1 MDLHLNDWSLSCS
14 THLGKQRH
22 VISQFGELT
31 NVLRTYGIDKIVF
44 PTNYK
49 GINIGGIQWKDCYT
63 PSEELTK
70 DQWDELMAIM
80 DKSIRKPYPE
90 EINESRIF
98 SNNNDF
104 EKRSTFLGNAFF
116 LDLPVVSFTFD
127 NLFEQ
132 DVILGFWKDSLQT
145 KTRKAEIK
153 NLHDFSSIQLPSLI
167 SFKSCKKIKPEEQPL
182 WNQVWIK
189 KYLEIIG
196 HQSNRKSSNHHEKI
210 SYLREHGRII
220 AELNG
225 WKYHAQLSSKNS
237 RSKIRDIFYSK
248 EFKHKDTYLCI
259 DLEHEDFHFE
269 LCDHKGYH
277 LKEIHHSGKVT
288 SDPQDH
294 HCIRI

>member
-14 THLGKQRH
+14 THLGKQWH

-104 EKRSTFLGNAFF
+104 EKYSTFLGNAFF
-116 LDLPVVSFTFD
+116 LDLPVVSFT
-127 NLFEQ
+127 
-132 DVILGFWKDSLQT
+132 
-145 KTRKAEIK
+145 
-153 NLHDFSSIQLPSLI
+153 
-167 SFKSCKKIKPEEQPL
+167 
-182 WNQVWIK
+182 
-189 KYLEIIG
+189 
-196 HQSNRKSSNHHEKI
+196 
-210 SYLREHGRII
+210 
-220 AELNG
+220 
-225 WKYHAQLSSKNS
+225 
-237 RSKIRDIFYSK
+237 
-248 EFKHKDTYLCI
+248 
-259 DLEHEDFHFE
+259 EHEDFHFE

-288 SDPQDH
+288 SGPQDH